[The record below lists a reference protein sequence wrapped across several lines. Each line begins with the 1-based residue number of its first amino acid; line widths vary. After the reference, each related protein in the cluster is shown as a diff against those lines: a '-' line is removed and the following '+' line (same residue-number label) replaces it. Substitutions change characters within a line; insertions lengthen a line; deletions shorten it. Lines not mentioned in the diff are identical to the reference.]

1 MPVQMDDRVTE
12 NWFHSSEKGKT
23 GWAKEKISDLIG
35 STWSERPRRYTM
47 VQNRTILGH
56 FIIYFLTG

>member
-23 GWAKEKISDLIG
+23 GWAKEKISDLIYLVG
-35 STWSERPRRYTM
+35 AT
-47 VQNRTILGH
+47 QALH
-56 FIIYFLTG
+56 